1 MKAKKINKVVDLGIS
16 ELVDKGLD
24 INIVIPN
31 HTFIGIAIT
40 IVATASILMFVR
52 YILKTI

>member
-1 MKAKKINKVVDLGIS
+1 MKAKKINKAIDLGIS

-40 IVATASILMFVR
+40 VVATASILMFVR